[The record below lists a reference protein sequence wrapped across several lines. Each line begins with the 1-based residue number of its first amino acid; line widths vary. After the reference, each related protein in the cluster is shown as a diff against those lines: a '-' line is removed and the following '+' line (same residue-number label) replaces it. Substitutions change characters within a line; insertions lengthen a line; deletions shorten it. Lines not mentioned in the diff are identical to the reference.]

1 MKEINLIKEQ
11 LNALPSLAI
20 GDLDKKK
27 TTLIVVDMVN
37 GFAKAGNLY
46 SDRVQS
52 IIEPVVKTTQLFKD
66 YTKLFIADTHTQESV
81 EFDAYLPHCLGDE
94 AQVIDELKTLY
105 DGFSVE
111 IPKNS
116 TNAFLSPAF
125 QNWFKVN
132 EHQFH
137 QYVIVGDC
145 SDICILQLALS
156 LKAYYNEH
164 NKRSRVIVPTNAVE
178 TYHLDINH
186 HYGDLMQLFALY
198 NMNLNGIE
206 LVKNII

>member
-11 LNALPSLAI
+11 LNALPTLSI
-20 GDLDKKK
+20 EDLDKGK
-27 TTLIVVDMVN
+27 TALIVVDMVN

-52 IIEPVVKTTQLFKD
+52 IIQPVVKTTQLFKD

-81 EFDAYLPHCLGDE
+81 EFDAYLPHCIGE
-94 AQVIDELKTLY
+94 ESQVIDELKRLY
-105 DGFSVE
+105 DAFSVE

-125 QNWFKVN
+125 QKWFEAN
-132 EHQFH
+132 ESQYN
-137 QYVIVGDC
+137 QYVIIGDC

-164 NKRSRVIVPTNAVE
+164 NKLSRIIIPTDAVA
-178 TYHLDINH
+178 TYHLDLNH
-186 HYGDLMQLFALY
+186 HYGDLMHMFALY
-198 NMNLNGIE
+198 NMSLNGIE
-206 LVKNII
+206 LVHKII